1 MFYRPASVDRNHHRQ
16 AVWQTVCKHSGWG
29 TATDAGVQPVP
40 HTGKATQ
47 VCVED
52 ILGDVKMINFVFLSG
67 NKTGA
72 DLGRGS
78 GPPSPH
84 FIDNF
89 GNILGEKHFKKIIN
103 NIF

>member
-1 MFYRPASVDRNHHRQ
+1 
-16 AVWQTVCKHSGWG
+16 
-29 TATDAGVQPVP
+29 
-40 HTGKATQ
+40 
-47 VCVED
+47 
-52 ILGDVKMINFVFLSG
+52 MIDFVFLSG

-89 GNILGEKHFKKIIN
+89 GNILGEKHCKKVIN